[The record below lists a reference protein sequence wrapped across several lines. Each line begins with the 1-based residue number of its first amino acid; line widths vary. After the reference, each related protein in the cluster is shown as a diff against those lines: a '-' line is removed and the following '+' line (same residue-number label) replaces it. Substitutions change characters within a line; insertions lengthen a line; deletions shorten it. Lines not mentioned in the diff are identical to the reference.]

1 MTIRS
6 LQGKTPDIAD
16 SAFVDETALVI
27 GDVTIGEDSSIW
39 PMTVVRGDVQK
50 ITIGKRTNIQD
61 ACVCHVTHDCEY
73 TPGGFPLTI
82 GDGVTAGH
90 RATLHACTIG
100 NYCLIGMSATI
111 MDGAVLG
118 DKLIIGLNSD
128 GSVKRLG
135 KGDGRPYNFEE
146 NRAYLLAAFGFV
158 DAVVVFDEDTPIEL
172 IRLIKPDVL
181 VKGGDYDALALKGDK
196 QYIVGSD
203 IVKSYQGVVEVIP
216 FLKGFS
222 TTSLVE
228 KIKKSI

>member
-6 LQGKTPDIAD
+6 LQGKTPNIAD
-16 SAFVDETALVI
+16 SAFVDETAIVI

-61 ACVCHVTHDCEY
+61 ACVLHVTHDGEY

-100 NYCLIGMSATI
+100 DYCLIGMSATI

-118 DKLIIGLNSD
+118 DRLIIGAGGL
-128 GSVKRLG
+128 VPAG
-135 KGDGRPYNFEE
+135 KKLEGG
-146 NRAYLLAAFGFV
+146 YL
-158 DAVVVFDEDTPIEL
+158 
-172 IRLIKPDVL
+172 
-181 VKGGDYDALALKGDK
+181 Y
-196 QYIVGSD
+196 VGSP
-203 IVKSYQGVVEVIP
+203 VKQVRELNDGE
-216 FLKGFS
+216 LK
-222 TTSLVE
+222 SLEYSADHYVDV
-228 KIKKSI
+228 KNMHVSG